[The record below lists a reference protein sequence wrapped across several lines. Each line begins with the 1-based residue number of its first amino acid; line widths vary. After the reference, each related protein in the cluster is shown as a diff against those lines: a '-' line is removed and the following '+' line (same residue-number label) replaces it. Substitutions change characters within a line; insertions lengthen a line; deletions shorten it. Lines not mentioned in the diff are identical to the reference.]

1 MTKNSNVFKR
11 FEEKISLTQV
21 IVAIVI
27 NTLLI
32 CVFAK
37 YAQTSYDFLIIEI
50 IFFIIGM
57 YPYYICIK
65 KIAEI
70 VHTKGQLVA
79 LNIIKEDLS
88 DSFKEVES
96 MVYSNDLKA
105 KSVFSEI
112 ELKFFAKI
120 DEKDVITII
129 VKDIEGIIIYEE

>member
-50 IFFIIGM
+50 IF
-57 YPYYICIK
+57 
-65 KIAEI
+65 
-70 VHTKGQLVA
+70 L
-79 LNIIKEDLS
+79 
-88 DSFKEVES
+88 
-96 MVYSNDLKA
+96 
-105 KSVFSEI
+105 
-112 ELKFFAKI
+112 
-120 DEKDVITII
+120 
-129 VKDIEGIIIYEE
+129 

>member
-1 MTKNSNVFKR
+1 
-11 FEEKISLTQV
+11 
-21 IVAIVI
+21 
-27 NTLLI
+27 
-32 CVFAK
+32 
-37 YAQTSYDFLIIEI
+37 
-50 IFFIIGM
+50 M